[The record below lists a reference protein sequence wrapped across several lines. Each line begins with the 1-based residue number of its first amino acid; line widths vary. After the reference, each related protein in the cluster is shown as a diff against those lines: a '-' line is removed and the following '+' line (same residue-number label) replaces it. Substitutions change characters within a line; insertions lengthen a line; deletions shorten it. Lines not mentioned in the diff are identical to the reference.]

1 MTTQAEIDPV
11 LLEILGNKFA
21 SVTEEMCL
29 TLQRTG
35 RTLYVKETADF
46 ACALAGADG
55 RFFAYP
61 RSIGVSGFVGL
72 ECLPSIEAAVEASGP
87 LEPGD
92 VILTNDPYRSTGLAT
107 HLPDLQMIEPYFH
120 KGQIVAYGWC
130 FVHCS
135 DVGGR
140 VASSISPV
148 NTEIFQEGLR
158 IPPVKLMKAGRMSP
172 EVRLFLDA
180 NSRTPEANMGDIRA
194 MLAALATG
202 RRRMEQTLGQHGP
215 EQTVDAQGALMDYA
229 AGKAEAVLRT
239 LPEGSYRFSD
249 YLDDDAASRLP
260 VRVAVTLTISDG
272 RVHLDFTGT
281 DPQVATAMN
290 IPSCGRPHAW
300 LTLRMLALVQ
310 TLDPSAPL
318 NAGLLRPLSIDT
330 PRGSLVNP
338 EEPAATG
345 VRHAAAIR
353 VNDILNGAFGLA
365 LPEVMPAAASGTVIP
380 IVMSEPKPA
389 GGRMVQ
395 VIEPLIGGTGARF
408 GHDGVD
414 GRDSGISNLANNP
427 VETVEAELGVEILHY
442 GLRPDSGGAGQWRGG
457 CGMELSFR
465 VQNAGAHV
473 LGRGMERLVFRPWGQ
488 SGGQPG
494 LPGALVIN
502 EGKPRERK
510 LGKIDVLE
518 VEPGDV
524 VTFRTPGAG
533 GWGNPF
539 ERAPE
544 AVLADVEA
552 GFVTRAQARRAYGVE
567 IRDGGV
573 DQEATEALRAQ
584 GRGDARGG
592 TVFGPERDAWDSVFA
607 PDLMDALNAQ
617 LLDLPLS
624 RRTTRRREI
633 FEAVMSELPSN
644 FPRMPASDTQ
654 REAARGRLA
663 SYLGESPR
671 QTQGAR
677 AGAKELHTNGERP

>member
-1 MTTQAEIDPV
+1 MTQETLDPV

-72 ECLPSIEAAVEASGP
+72 ECLPAIEAAVAAGGP

-92 VILTNDPYRSTGLAT
+92 VILTNDPYRSVGLAT
-107 HLPDLQMIEPYFH
+107 HLPDLHMIEPYFH
-120 KGQIVAYGWC
+120 DGAIVAYGWC

-158 IPPVKLMKAGRMSP
+158 IPPVKLMRRGEMSA
-172 EVRLFLDA
+172 EVKLFLDA

-194 MLAALATG
+194 MLASLATG
-202 RRRMEQTLGQHGP
+202 RRRLAQMLEQHAAAELA
-215 EQTVDAQGALMDYA
+215 VAQKALMDYA
-229 AGKAEAVLRT
+229 AGKAEAVLRQI
-239 LPEGSYRFSD
+239 PEGRYSFSD

-260 VRVAVTLTISDG
+260 VRLSVTVEIADG
-272 RVHLDFTGT
+272 KIHLDFTGT

-310 TLDPSAPL
+310 TLDRHAPL
-318 NAGLLRPLSIDT
+318 NAGLLAPLSVTT
-330 PRGSLVNP
+330 PKGSLVNP

-365 LPEVMPAAASGTVIP
+365 LPQVMPAAASGTVIP
-380 IVMSEPKPA
+380 IVMSEPA
-389 GGRMVQ
+389 AHGGRMVQ
-395 VIEPLIGGTGARF
+395 VIEPLIGGTGARQ

-427 VETVEAELGVEILHY
+427 VETVEAELGVEVLQY
-442 GLRPDSGGAGQWRGG
+442 SLRPDSGGAGQWRGG

-465 VQNAGAHV
+465 VLTDGSHV
-473 LGRGMERLVFRPWGQ
+473 LGRGMERLLFRPWGQ
-488 SGGQPG
+488 AGGQPG
-494 LPGALVIN
+494 LPGSLVVN
-502 EGKPRERK
+502 EGQPRERR

-518 VEPGDV
+518 VEAGDI

-533 GWGNPF
+533 GWGDPMQ
-539 ERAPE
+539 RDPA
-544 AVLADVEA
+544 AVLADIEA
-552 GFVTRAQARRAYGVE
+552 GFVTPDAARRTYGVALCAGQL
-567 IRDGGV
+567 DL
-573 DQEATEALRAQ
+573 EATRALRSDTKGAT
-584 GRGDARGG
+584 G
-592 TVFGPERDAWDSVFA
+592 TIFGPERDTWDSIFSPA
-607 PDLMDALNAQ
+607 RMDRLNAA
-617 LLDLPLS
+617 LLALPLS
-624 RRTTRRREI
+624 RRHSRRREI
-633 FEAVMSELPSN
+633 FETVLADLPST
-644 FPRMPASDTQ
+644 FPRTPASDTQ
-654 REAARGRLA
+654 REAAVKRLETCL
-663 SYLGESPR
+663 STL
-671 QTQGAR
+671 
-677 AGAKELHTNGERP
+677 

>member
-1 MTTQAEIDPV
+1 MSLDPV
-11 LLEILGNKFA
+11 LLEILGNKVA

-46 ACALAGADG
+46 ACALAGLDG
-55 RFFAYP
+55 RFYAYP

-72 ECLPSIEAAVEASGP
+72 ECLPAIQSVIDTQGA

-107 HLPDLQMIEPYFH
+107 HLPDLHMIEPYFH
-120 KGQIVAYGWC
+120 DGEIVAYGWC

-140 VASSISPV
+140 VASSISPL

-158 IPPVKLMKAGRMSP
+158 IPPVKLIRKGEMAP
-172 EVRLFLDA
+172 EVKLFLDA

-202 RRRMEQTLGQHGP
+202 RRRVEQMVGQHGAQTLKDAP
-215 EQTVDAQGALMDYA
+215 EALMSYA

-239 LPEGSYRFSD
+239 VPEGKYSFSD

-260 VRVAVTLTISDG
+260 VRLAVTVEIADG
-272 RVHLDFTGT
+272 KVHLDFTGS

-310 TLDPSAPL
+310 TLDRSAPL
-318 NAGLLRPLSIDT
+318 NAGLLRPLSIHT
-330 PRGSLVNP
+330 PLGSLVNP

-365 LPEVMPAAASGTVIP
+365 LPDVMPAAASGTVIP
-380 IVMSEPKPA
+380 IVMSEPKA
-389 GGRMVQ
+389 TGGRMVQ
-395 VIEPLIGGTGARF
+395 VIEPLVGGTGGRR

-427 VETVEAELGVEILHY
+427 VETVEAELGIEVLHY
-442 GLRPDSGGAGQWRGG
+442 GLRPDSGGAGEWRGG
-457 CGMELSFR
+457 CGMELRFKVLTDGS
-465 VQNAGAHV
+465 HV
-473 LGRGMERLVFRPWGQ
+473 LGRGMERLMFRPWGQ

-494 LPGALVIN
+494 QPGSLVIN
-502 EGKPRERK
+502 EGAPRERR
-510 LGKIDVLE
+510 LGKIDLLE
-518 VEPGDV
+518 VQAGDI

-533 GWGNPF
+533 GFGDPM
-539 ERAPE
+539 RRDAQ
-544 AVLADVEA
+544 AVIADVQA
-552 GFVTRAQARRAYGVE
+552 GFVTVQAAKRDYGVVL
-567 IRDGGV
+567 IDGRL
-573 DQEATEALRAQ
+573 DTEATADLRRTA
-584 GRGDARGG
+584 GSNEG
-592 TVFGPERDAWDSVFA
+592 TVFGPERDAWDGVFA
-607 PDLMDALNAQ
+607 PAAMDRLNAA
-617 LLDLPLS
+617 LLTLPLS
-624 RRTTRRREI
+624 QRQTRRREI
-633 FEAVMSELPSN
+633 FETVLAELPSS
-644 FPRMPASDTQ
+644 FPRSTVS
-654 REAARGRLA
+654 EAQAETARKRLTTA
-663 SYLGESPR
+663 L
-671 QTQGAR
+671 QT
-677 AGAKELHTNGERP
+677 L

>member
-1 MTTQAEIDPV
+1 MSSLDPV

-46 ACALAGADG
+46 ACALAGLDG

-72 ECLPSIEAAVEASGP
+72 ECLPAIEAVIEVQGA

-107 HLPDLQMIEPYFH
+107 HLPDLHMIEPYFH
-120 KGQIVAYGWC
+120 EGEIVAYGWC

-140 VASSISPV
+140 VPSSISPV

-158 IPPVKLMKAGRMSP
+158 IPPVKLMRRGEMSP

-180 NSRTPEANMGDIRA
+180 NSRTPDANMGDIRA
-194 MLAALATG
+194 MLASLATG
-202 RRRMEQTLGQHGP
+202 RRRVAQMLGQHGQA
-215 EQTVDAQGALMDYA
+215 ELTAAQEALMSYA
-229 AGKAEAVLRT
+229 AGKAEAVLRQM
-239 LPEGSYRFSD
+239 PEGRYSFSD

-260 VRVAVTLTISDG
+260 VRLSVTVEIKDG
-272 RVHLDFTGT
+272 SVHLDFTGT

-310 TLDPSAPL
+310 TLDRSAPL
-318 NAGLLRPLSIDT
+318 NAGLLRPLSIHT
-330 PRGSLVNP
+330 PLGTLVNP

-365 LPEVMPAAASGTVIP
+365 LPDVLPAAASGTVIP

-395 VIEPLIGGTGARF
+395 VIEPLIGGTGARR

-427 VETVEAELGVEILHY
+427 VETVEAELGVEVLHY

-465 VQNAGAHV
+465 VLTDGSHV
-473 LGRGMERLVFRPWGQ
+473 LGRGMERLLFRPWGQ
-488 SGGQPG
+488 AGGQPG
-494 LPGALVIN
+494 QPGSLVIN
-502 EGKPRERK
+502 EGHPREHR

-518 VEPGDV
+518 VKSGDI

-533 GWGNPF
+533 GYGDPMQ
-539 ERAPE
+539 RAPE

-552 GFVTRAQARRAYGVE
+552 GFVTADHARRAYGVALC
-567 IRDGGV
+567 DGQI
-573 DQEATEALRAQ
+573 DHEATAALRKGA
-584 GRGDARGG
+584 ATNAG
-592 TVFGPERDAWDSVFA
+592 TVFGPERDTWDGIFA
-607 PDLMDALNAQ
+607 PELMDRLNAA
-617 LLDLPLS
+617 LLALPLS
-624 RRTTRRREI
+624 RRQSRRREI
-633 FEAVMSELPSN
+633 FETVLADLPSS
-644 FPRMPASDTQ
+644 FPRLPASDTQ
-654 REAARGRLA
+654 RETAIRRLETCL
-663 SYLGESPR
+663 S
-671 QTQGAR
+671 TI
-677 AGAKELHTNGERP
+677 

>member
-1 MTTQAEIDPV
+1 MSSLDPV

-46 ACALAGADG
+46 ACALAGLDG

-72 ECLPSIEAAVEASGP
+72 ECLPTIEAVEATQGR

-107 HLPDLQMIEPYFH
+107 HLPDLHMIEPYFD
-120 KGQIVAYGWC
+120 GDRIVAYGWC

-140 VASSISPV
+140 VPSSISPL

-158 IPPVKLMKAGRMSP
+158 IPPVKLMRRGEMSP
-172 EVRLFLDA
+172 EVKLFLDA

-194 MLAALATG
+194 MLASLATG
-202 RRRMEQTLGQHGP
+202 RRRVAQMLGQHGAA
-215 EQTVDAQGALMDYA
+215 ELAAAQDALMAYA
-229 AGKAEAVLRT
+229 AGKAEAVLRQV
-239 LPEGSYRFSD
+239 PEGRYVFSD

-260 VRVAVTLTISDG
+260 VRLSVAVEIADG
-272 RVHLDFTGT
+272 KVHLDFTGT

-310 TLDPSAPL
+310 TLDRSAPL
-318 NAGLLRPLSIDT
+318 NAGLLRPLSITT
-330 PRGSLVNP
+330 PLGSLVNP

-365 LPEVMPAAASGTVIP
+365 LPHVLPAAASGTVIP
-380 IVMSEPKPA
+380 IVMSEPRAA
-389 GGRMVQ
+389 GGRVVQ
-395 VIEPLIGGTGARF
+395 VIEPLIGGTGARH

-427 VETVEAELGVEILHY
+427 VETVEAELGVEVISY
-442 GLRPDSGGAGQWRGG
+442 ALRPDSGGAGQWRGG

-465 VQNAGAHV
+465 VLTDGSHV
-473 LGRGMERLVFRPWGQ
+473 LGRGMERLMFRPWGQ

-494 LPGALVIN
+494 QPGSLVIN
-502 EGKPRERK
+502 EGQPREHR

-518 VEPGDV
+518 VKAGDI

-533 GWGNPF
+533 GWGEPM
-539 ERAPE
+539 RRDPA

-552 GFVTRAQARRAYGVE
+552 GFVTPEAARRSYGVA
-567 IRDGGV
+567 IRDGRI
-573 DQEATEALRAQ
+573 DPQETAGLRA
-584 GRGDARGG
+584 GAATNAG
-592 TVFGPERDAWDSVFA
+592 TVFGPERDSWDAIFA
-607 PDLMDALNAQ
+607 PALMDRLNAG
-617 LLDLPLS
+617 LLRLPLS
-624 RRTTRRREI
+624 RRLGRRREI
-633 FEAVMSELPSN
+633 FETVLADLPTS
-644 FPRMPASDTQ
+644 FPRNPASDTQ
-654 REAARGRLA
+654 RETALRRLEA
-663 SYLGESPR
+663 CL
-671 QTQGAR
+671 
-677 AGAKELHTNGERP
+677 NDI